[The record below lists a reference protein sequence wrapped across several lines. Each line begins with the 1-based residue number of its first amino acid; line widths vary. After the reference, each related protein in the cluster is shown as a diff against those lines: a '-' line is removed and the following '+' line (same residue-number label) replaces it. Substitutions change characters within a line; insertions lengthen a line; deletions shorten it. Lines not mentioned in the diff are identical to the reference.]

1 MLPSVDVR
9 AQSLSHARLCET
21 PCAVAHQAPLP
32 MELSRQEY
40 CSGLPFPTPE
50 DLPDP
55 PEMKPMFLAYP
66 ASAGRFF
73 TTVPQKYKKTWQ
85 ILK

>member
-1 MLPSVDVR
+1 MCV
-9 AQSLSHARLCET
+9 LSHVQLFVT
-21 PCAVAHQAPLP
+21 PWTAACQTPLP

>member
-40 CSGLPFPTPE
+40 CSGLPFPMPRDIP
-50 DLPDP
+50 DLGI
-55 PEMKPMFLAYP
+55 KLVSFVLP
-66 ASAGRFF
+66 ALIGEFF
-73 TTVPQKYKKTWQ
+73 TTVPSGKPSAP
-85 ILK
+85 I